1 MMSANDDKITVNGG
15 LKDLYKVI
23 VVIVT
28 LLTLIISKTSSTS
41 VDETKQRIDS
51 IEMRVNL
58 LSYQIDR
65 LSRKFDKIFSD
76 ASNRSERD
84 SHRPVLRDY
93 NFNL

>member
-1 MMSANDDKITVNGG
+1 MSANNDKIVVNGG

-41 VDETKQRIDS
+41 VDETKQRIDL

-58 LSYQIDR
+58 LSYQINR
-65 LSRKFDKIFSD
+65 LSKKFDQIFNN
-76 ASNRSERD
+76 ASNRSERNSD
-84 SHRPVLRDY
+84 SPILRDY
-93 NFNL
+93 NSNL

>member
-1 MMSANDDKITVNGG
+1 MSANDDKVVVNGG

-28 LLTLIISKTSSTS
+28 LLTLIISKMSSTS
-41 VDETKQRIDS
+41 VDETKQRIDL

-65 LSRKFDKIFSD
+65 LSKKFDKIFSN
-76 ASNRSERD
+76 ASDRSKRNPD
-84 SHRPVLRDY
+84 SPSLRDY
-93 NFNL
+93 NSNL